1 MKFRIFMFSA
11 FLIIAFS
18 NVIAQSKME
27 FVDVKDLGDS
37 KTVYFQV
44 KGLGEDDENRA
55 LLLNDLLTDPKVIDG
70 RIFTSSSFKTRV
82 QLFIPHDVEPEYIR
96 PILQAHGYDFE
107 FSSVSID
114 GQLLIS
120 KNAMA
125 ARSAFYSPAED
136 YPRYVKTGDKELD
149 AENYRLA
156 KEQWIENNKRKYKK
170 QKSDGTAEYP
180 IVITQEQF
188 DSFTDEKKEKVI
200 SQPDVFEIR

>member
-1 MKFRIFMFSA
+1 MKLKVFVILVFF
-11 FLIIAFS
+11 IVAFS
-18 NVIAQSKME
+18 YSFAQSKLE
-27 FVDVKDLGDS
+27 FVDVKDLGNS

-44 KGLGEDDENRA
+44 KGLGEDDESRA
-55 LLLNDLLTDPKVIDG
+55 LLLNDLLSDPKVIDG

-114 GQLLIS
+114 GQLLIR
-120 KNAMA
+120 KDAMA
-125 ARSAFYSPAED
+125 ARSIFHSPAED
-136 YPRYVKTGDKELD
+136 YPQYVKTGDKELD

-170 QKSDGTAEYP
+170 QKLDGTAEYP
-180 IVITQEQF
+180 IVISQEQF
-188 DSFTDEKKEKVI
+188 DNFTDEKKEKVI
-200 SQPDVFEIR
+200 SHPDMFEIR